1 MRTAVLA
8 GITLVL
14 AACSILPIPP
24 VPPVGVERPEVVCDR
39 VSSVEAGRNDLCA
52 EMFDVVQARFPA
64 EMAAASLVVISD
76 DCPPEVVC
84 DRAFVYSAMVVVV
97 PADGDLDASLKVHVF
112 GHWGEAL
119 GVEPWGWEM
128 PEHVADLLN
137 QG

>member
-1 MRTAVLA
+1 MRAVVLT

-14 AACSILPIPP
+14 GACSILPIPP
-24 VPPVGVERPEVVCDR
+24 VPPVRVDPPEVVCDR
-39 VSSVEAGRNDLCA
+39 VSSVEAGRDDLCG

-64 EMAAASLVVISD
+64 EIAAASLVVISD
-76 DCPPEVVC
+76 DCPPEVLC

-97 PADGDLDASLKVHVF
+97 PADGDLDASLQLHVF

-119 GVEPWGWEM
+119 NVAPWAWET

>member
-1 MRTAVLA
+1 MRATVLA

-24 VPPVGVERPEVVCDR
+24 VPPVLVEPPDVVCDR
-39 VSSVEAGRNDLCA
+39 VASVEAGRDDLCG
-52 EMFDVVQARFPA
+52 EVFDVVQARFPA
-64 EMAAASLVVISD
+64 EIAAASLVVISD
-76 DCPPEVVC
+76 DCPPEVSC

-97 PADGDLDASLKVHVF
+97 PEDGDLDASLKLHVF

-119 GVEPWGWEM
+119 RVEPWVWEM
-128 PEHVADLLN
+128 PEHVAELLN